1 MDEETLTAIRERYP
15 RTSATQVEESARASL
30 EGAEL
35 PVSAI
40 YTSTPQEVRDIWALL
55 AEVERLRVLEE
66 ENAQL
71 RALLS
76 DAYDSWFYGDEASY
90 SSPPWVDRAMAL
102 LGKAR

>member
-55 AEVERLRVLEE
+55 AEVERLRA
-66 ENAQL
+66 ENAAL
-71 RALLS
+71 REIAQAVAELPVTPHSDLWPATLAMRARLLL
-76 DAYDSWFYGDEASY
+76 ANEEA
-90 SSPPWVDRAMAL
+90 
-102 LGKAR
+102 

>member
-1 MDEETLTAIRERYP
+1 MMEYEWALQEIADMYGALAADAPRRVIDELNTAQER
-15 RTSATQVEESARASL
+15 L
-30 EGAEL
+30 EQFMRR
-35 PVSAI
+35 
-40 YTSTPQEVRDIWALL
+40 QEHEHTALL
-55 AEVERLRVLEE
+55 AEVERLRALEE